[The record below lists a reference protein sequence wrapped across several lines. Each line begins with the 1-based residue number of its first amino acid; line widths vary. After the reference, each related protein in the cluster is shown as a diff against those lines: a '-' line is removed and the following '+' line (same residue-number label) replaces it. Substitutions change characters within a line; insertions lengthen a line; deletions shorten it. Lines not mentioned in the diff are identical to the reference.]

1 MTSFDRGKM
10 RILSYSLELFRD
22 RAEAGSLLA
31 AQLFEYKNKQAVVL
45 GIPRGG
51 IVVAREVASFLNG
64 EMDIILSH
72 KLRTPGESEL
82 AMGSVS
88 ENGYLFLNQD
98 VIRGIRIT
106 RAEIES
112 EKAQQ
117 MAEIQRRVRLFRA
130 VHPKIPLNGRL
141 VIIVDDGIATGATT
155 YAAIQAV
162 RAEKPQKLILAVP
175 VAAEETLYRL
185 VRDVDELI
193 CLESPSGL
201 MGVGQVYARFDAVTD
216 AEVLE
221 ILKTYRV
228 KDLIG

>member
-10 RILSYSLELFRD
+10 RILSYSLELFQD

-31 AQLFEYKNKQAVVL
+31 AQLLEYKNKQSVVL

-51 IVVAREVASFLNG
+51 IVVAREVARSLNG
-64 EMDIILSH
+64 ELDVILSH

-98 VIRGIRIT
+98 IVRGTRIT
-106 RAEIES
+106 RVEIES
-112 EKAQQ
+112 EKAEQL
-117 MAEIQRRVRLFRA
+117 AEIQRRVKLFRA
-130 VHPKIPLNGRL
+130 VRPKIPLSGRL

-155 YAAIQAV
+155 HAAIQAV

-175 VAAEETLYRL
+175 VAAEETLYHL

-193 CLESPSGL
+193 CLKSPPGL
-201 MGVGQVYARFDAVTD
+201 MSVGQVYTRFEAVTD

-221 ILKTYRV
+221 ILQTYQV
-228 KDLIG
+228 KDLIR